1 MHNILQDQLAVKNKA
16 AQEAASLEPGVAL
29 PIQQLYALRKHAVG
43 CISMAH
49 KEASVVC
56 QDSGTSVLQKYPQY
70 SKETSPIKNYRF
82 LTQITTDI
90 KHLGSSIS
98 CATAASNLEVSF
110 SFLT

>member
-1 MHNILQDQLAVKNKA
+1 MHNILQDQLAIKNKS
-16 AQEAASLEPGVAL
+16 AQEAAPLEPSATL
-29 PIQQLYALRKHAVG
+29 PIQQLYALRKHALG

-56 QDSGTSVLQKYPQY
+56 LDSSTSVLRKYPQY
-70 SKETSPIKNYRF
+70 SKASPIKNYRF
-82 LTQITTDI
+82 LTQITTEI